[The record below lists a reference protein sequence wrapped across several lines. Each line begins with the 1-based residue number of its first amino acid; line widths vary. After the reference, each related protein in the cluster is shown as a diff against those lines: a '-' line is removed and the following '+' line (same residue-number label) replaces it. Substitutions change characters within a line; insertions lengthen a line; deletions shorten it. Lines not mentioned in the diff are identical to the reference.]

1 MAKHPPA
8 DARLLASYLRPERRP
23 LSALVAVLVVAM
35 LLPLAGPLLIGWFVD
50 AALDGAS
57 AAQLAALGGLF
68 LAATLTGDA
77 LQLVVTWYSVRLAWR
92 VGNRLRVDLCRHALS
107 LDLDWHG
114 EHSAGQL
121 IERIDGDIDAVTR
134 FASMAVLQLAGNA
147 ILVVGVLV
155 ITAFIDWRA
164 CLVIAATVGLAVLA
178 LAKMRTA
185 AVPHYDVEREVQA
198 KLYGDLEERLGGLED
213 LRPTGPVPGRCRSC
227 TSTRPAGGP
236 PVGAPRHGAMRA

>member
-50 AALDGAS
+50 
-57 AAQLAALGGLF
+57 AALGGLF